1 MKTTLLAAASAVVL
15 SAGIA
20 SAAPAITKSAVTLRA
35 GPGPQYQVVGRLPA
49 RAAVDVEG
57 CSMGWCAVSWRG
69 AGGYVNAGL
78 LQIAGGPGPVVSGSD
93 YYYDE
98 PPDYLYATPGFYGPA
113 FRHHRHRSGGWQ
125 HGGPPVTAQPGRPQP
140 GFAGPPVISRG
151 NPGIGQVRGA
161 PQVSAPVGLRT
172 GGPAISAPAAPSI
185 SAPAAAPAA
194 PAAAAPAAP
203 SHGGRGQ

>member
-1 MKTTLLAAASAVVL
+1 MKTTLLAAASAVLL

-20 SAAPAITKSAVTLRA
+20 SAAPAITKSAVTMRA
-35 GPGPQYQVVGRLPA
+35 GPGPQYQAVGRLPA

-57 CSMGWCAVSWRG
+57 CNVGWCAVSWRG

-78 LQIAGGPGPVVSGSD
+78 LQIARAPGLVVSGSD

-98 PPDYLYATPGFYGPA
+98 PPDYLYAMPGLYGPA
-113 FRHHRHRSGGWQ
+113 SRHHRRWSGEHRQ
-125 HGGPPVTAQPGRPQP
+125 YNRPPVTAQPSRPQP
-140 GFAGPPVISRG
+140 GFAGPPAVSRG
-151 NPGIGQVRGA
+151 NPAIGQVRGA

-172 GGPAISAPAAPSI
+172 GAPAISAPAAPN
-185 SAPAAAPAA
+185 APAAAPAA
-194 PAAAAPAAP
+194 PAAAAPAGP

>member
-1 MKTTLLAAASAVVL
+1 MKTTLLAAASALVL

-20 SAAPAITKSAVTLRA
+20 SAAPAITISAATLRA

-57 CSMGWCAVSWRG
+57 CNVAWCAVSWRS

-78 LQIAGGPGPVVSGSD
+78 LRIAGGPGPVVSGSG

-113 FRHHRHRSGGWQ
+113 FRHHRHWSGGNWQ

-140 GFAGPPVISRG
+140 GFAGPASPRG
-151 NPGIGQVRGA
+151 NPGIGQTRGA
-161 PQVSAPVGLRT
+161 PQVSAPVGLHT

-194 PAAAAPAAP
+194 AAPAGP